1 MAIFNLRLPDM
12 ANKKK
17 IVGDIEVQI
26 RELVLAGHNA
36 YSIGKKFNISKET
49 VLLWSKNDGLQI
61 NKRTSPELD
70 NKKKQF
76 VELIKQGKTLTEA
89 RKVVGLCAETAQT
102 VIDRNDLR
110 SLTRTRAES
119 ALDKILSL
127 EEATNRLPIGSGIV
141 TSYDQSKGKYIVA
154 APDGFIY
161 HKTSAKLYQ
170 GDPRG
175 KGGVKLTEDFI
186 VHKLAS
192 IGYEFI
198 IGSFTIKRKPLKAK
212 HLKCGNI
219 REARLSNF
227 ESQDCSTCAN
237 TGVSK
242 EETELN
248 DFVKS
253 LGLETIKYKFKE
265 RITRPQEIDVYSKET
280 GIGIEYCGLYHH
292 GERAGKG
299 RNYHKNKLDMA
310 IKEDV
315 QLLTVFSNEW
325 LDRKEQVKGFI
336 RSKLGKNETT
346 VFARKTELKEL
357 DVETARN
364 FLDSYH
370 IQGSTRIQTSFGL
383 FFNEELV
390 AVVSGAEHH
399 RVNGQFTLN
408 RLCFKHNVSVVG
420 GASRLNKA
428 LCCWAKNKGYNK
440 IVTWSDNRWSIG
452 AVYAAMGYTKEEE
465 LGPDYFYNSGGV
477 VKSKQSCQ
485 KKHLLERGATGNTE
499 KEMALSLGYD
509 RVWDCGKI
517 RWVLDL

>member
-1 MAIFNLRLPDM
+1 MPN
-12 ANKKK
+12 NKK
-17 IVGDIEVQI
+17 IVGEIEVQV
-26 RELVLAGHNA
+26 RELILAGHNA
-36 YSIGKKFNISKET
+36 YSIGKKFNLSKET
-49 VLLWSKNDGLQI
+49 VLLWANNNELQI
-61 NKRTSPELD
+61 TKRTNPELEA
-70 NKKKQF
+70 KYKRF
-76 VELIKQGKTLTEA
+76 PELIRAGKTLTEA
-89 RKVVGLCAETAQT
+89 RKELGIHPEVAQRL
-102 VIDRNDLR
+102 VKKYKLESCI
-110 SLTRTRAES
+110 RTRAEA

-127 EEATNRLPIGSGIV
+127 EEATNRLPIGSGTV
-141 TSYDQSKGKYIVA
+141 TAYDQTKGKYFVI

-186 VHKLAS
+186 IHKLAS

-219 REARLSNF
+219 REARLGNF
-227 ESQDCSTCAN
+227 ESQDCATCAN

-292 GERAGKG
+292 GERAGKD

-310 IKEDV
+310 IKENV

-325 LDRKEQVKGFI
+325 LDRKDQVKGFI

-346 VFARKTELKEL
+346 VFARKTELKQL
-357 DVETARN
+357 GFETARN

-370 IQGSTRIQTSFGL
+370 IQGSTRIQACFGL
-383 FFNEELV
+383 FFNGELV

-428 LCCWAKNKGYNK
+428 LCSWAKNKGYRK
-440 IVTWSDNRWSIG
+440 IVTWSDNRWSLG
-452 AVYAAMGYTKEEE
+452 TVYSAMGYTKEEE

-485 KKHLLERGATGNTE
+485 KKHLIERGAIGNTE

-517 RWVLDL
+517 RWIMDL